1 MKLDVI
7 GLVDV
12 VTSTQSVDAAV
23 INKINEVAATVDTI
37 NKEVN
42 TKIQEV
48 QTKIDNI
55 EDGIQADLEWID
67 VK

>member
-12 VTSTQSVDAAV
+12 VTSPQNVDVAV
-23 INKINEVAATVDTI
+23 INKLNEVASTVDAI
-37 NKEVN
+37 NKEV
-42 TKIQEV
+42 TIKIEEV

-55 EDGIQADLEWID
+55 EKGHID
-67 VK
+67 WNIVN

>member
-12 VTSTQSVDAAV
+12 VTSPQNVDIAV
-23 INKINEVAATVDTI
+23 INKLNEVVATVDTI
-37 NKEVN
+37 DKEV
-42 TKIQEV
+42 TIKIEEV

-55 EDGIQADLEWID
+55 EKGHID
-67 VK
+67 WNIVN

>member
-12 VTSTQSVDAAV
+12 VTSPQNVDAAV
-23 INKINEVAATVDTI
+23 INKLNEVVATVDI
-37 NKEVN
+37 IDKEVN
-42 TKIQEV
+42 IKIEEV

-55 EDGIQADLEWID
+55 EKGHID
-67 VK
+67 WNIVN